1 MKYFIIILFV
11 VMIIAQWF
19 VPISMIVGQEN
30 VLSDGKVFK
39 FKTEPIDPSDPFRG
53 KYIILRFAGTT
64 FESDSTEHFQPAE
77 EVFVEVAEDEGG
89 YARIHSV
96 TREQPK
102 HTQHYF
108 KAKVGYP
115 ISNTQVEIEYPF
127 SRFYLE
133 ESKASEAEQA
143 YWEAN
148 RDTTQVAYAL
158 VAVKNGNAALKDVMI
173 NNKSV
178 VDVVNELNKE

>member
-11 VMIIAQWF
+11 VTIIAQWF

-53 KYIILRFAGTT
+53 KYIILRFSGTT
-64 FESDSTEHFQPAE
+64 FKTNSSQHFQPAE
-77 EVFVEVAEDEGG
+77 EVFVEVAEDEEGF
-89 YARIHSV
+89 ARIHSV
-96 TREQPK
+96 TREKPN
-102 HTQHYF
+102 HTQNYF

-115 ISNTQVEIEYPF
+115 ISDTQVEIEYPF
-127 SRFYLE
+127 DRFYLE
-133 ESKASEAEQA
+133 ESKAPEAERA

-148 RDTTQVAYAL
+148 RDTSQVAYAL
-158 VAVKNGNAALKDVMI
+158 VALKNGNAALKDVMV
-173 NNKSV
+173 NDKSV
-178 VDVVNELNKE
+178 VDVVNELNEK